1 MGKSSSINTK
11 DSKNKVA
18 EGSEIKAAGREITE
32 EENIRA
38 VRQAIEALNSGNTS
52 RAHEYIS
59 PDYFNHE
66 SQVDPI
72 RSKMRGPEEFT
83 DTVKNLRIAFPDLH
97 YKELEIFASK
107 DKVIS
112 ILFVTGE
119 HLGNFFVIPPTG
131 RKIAYQAVHIH
142 KIGNDGKIIEHKGI
156 RDDLTLMMQLGLVG
170 LTSTQYESLFRAWKG
185 LNSSANPQSVV
196 HHSPVDENK
205 AAISTLYFQMIDG
218 WNKGSGSIF
227 ASPFAE
233 DGDLV
238 GFDGTH
244 LKGRQKIG
252 SFHQQL
258 FDTFLKGS
266 RLVGKI
272 RDIRFLTDDVAI
284 MHAVGGTIM
293 DGQTNIDPE
302 RNSIHTI
309 VVKRANPNGGHW
321 FITAFQNTRVQ
332 YIGRPQEIQ
341 TLTEE
346 LRTELGH

>member
-1 MGKSSSINTK
+1 MGKSSSINIK
-11 DSKNKVA
+11 ESKNKVT
-18 EGSEIKAAGREITE
+18 GSGIKTEQEIKE
-32 EENIRA
+32 EANIKV
-38 VRQAIEALNSGNTS
+38 VRQALEALNSGDTS
-52 RAHEYIS
+52 RIHEYIS

-72 RSKMRGPEEFT
+72 RSKLRGPEEFK
-83 DTVKNLRIAFPDLH
+83 DTVKNLRTAFPDLH
-97 YKELEIFASK
+97 YEELETFASK

-112 ILFVTGE
+112 TLFVTGE

-142 KIGNDGKIIEHKGI
+142 RIGNDGKIIEHRAI
-156 RDDLTLMMQLGLVG
+156 RDDLTLIVQLGLVG
-170 LTSTQYESLFRAWKG
+170 PISTQYEPLFKAWKG
-185 LNSSANPQSVV
+185 LKSSEITRSVV
-196 HHSPVDENK
+196 NESSVEEDK
-205 AAISTLYFQMIDG
+205 VAISTLYFQMIDG

-227 ASPFAE
+227 AAQFAE

-272 RDIRFLTDDVAI
+272 RDIRFLTKEVAI

-309 VVKRANPNGGHW
+309 VVKRANPNGDHW

-346 LRTELGH
+346 LRMELGQ